1 MVDTSTPTTSDQQPA
16 GNPINANAGYENL
29 VYNLDPEFQNPLN
42 VYQTY
47 NYLFTLAV
55 LPKDKYNTGELPYPS
70 QFPNI
75 LIRSQGDWGNVDR
88 VVTEFGEIDF
98 YMDDLI
104 IDTDIWA
111 GANKGT
117 TISSNISFT
126 ITEPYSVG
134 LFYEALAIAAGN
146 SGFQQQTEAVLIL
159 GIEFA
164 GYNDGD
170 IPYIDPSLTRYITL
184 RLVKAAMTVTHAGCI
199 YSVTAVGSN
208 ESPVLEPATG
218 ETQTTIQMKGTTV
231 RDFLTDDSPKSLKAA
246 IKTMYS
252 QFRKDHTLD
261 SPDEFDIRIIDNPAL
276 PGVANTIASSLLFKD
291 LNSGGSQPQKER
303 SFFYEAQKKLFNDP
317 AITLLP
323 DRSVFVAK
331 GTPIGKI
338 ITDVILQSDYIN
350 NQVQGGQFQTDAM
363 GMINW
368 FGVRARSEEI
378 GPAPQ
383 LNRNNKLVI
392 WEIFPFKVHIFKF
405 LPPGTASPGFD
416 ELKRGAARVYNYIYT
431 GDNTEII
438 RWDIVFDFGFTSLI
452 PVDVSTNSFGDISNI
467 LQNAG
472 IDLTSIGIPKGN
484 MSSSSEFSPRV
495 SPTGNESII
504 PKASSAGAERSKT
517 VQARVLQGML
527 DDLKN
532 LATIELQ
539 IRGDPFWF
547 SNDIT
552 GNAVGR
558 AQTYNTMQDNTVNL
572 WSGQTNIVA
581 NFRNPIDLDP
591 VTGLYKF
598 SAQADTIS
606 GIFWIN
612 HITHSFSRGK
622 FTQVIKGPRMTG
634 QQGSSAVVGGAGSM
648 FPSGMAG
655 AGFQFAGALFKSLLS
670 SFNFGG
676 GDNVDGGA
684 MAIDDNSGGGESFP
698 DAGTTSDN
706 GDITI

>member
-16 GNPINANAGYENL
+16 GNPINANAGYDNL
-29 VYNLDPEFQNPLN
+29 VYNLDTEFQNPLN

-55 LPKDKYNTGELPYPS
+55 LPKEKYNTGELPYPS
-70 QFPNI
+70 QFTNI
-75 LIRSQGDWGNVDR
+75 LVRSQGDWGNVDR

-98 YMDDLI
+98 YMDDLFM
-104 IDTDIWA
+104 DTEINA
-111 GANKGT
+111 GANKGQT
-117 TISSNISFT
+117 LSSKISFT

-134 LFYEALAIAAGN
+134 LFYEALAIASGN
-146 SGFQQQTEAVLIL
+146 CGFKQQSEAVFIL

-170 IPYIDPSLTRYITL
+170 IPYIDPSLTRYVTIRNSTCQ
-184 RLVKAAMTVTHAGCI
+184 MSVTHAGCV
-199 YSVTAVGSN
+199 YSFTGTGA
-208 ESPVLEPATG
+208 EAWTLEPAVG

-231 RDFLTDDSPKSLKAA
+231 KDFLTDDGPKSLKAA
-246 IKTMYS
+246 IKTMYT

-261 SPDEFDIRIIDNPAL
+261 SPDDFDIRIIDNPAL
-276 PGVANTIASSLLFKD
+276 PGVSNTIASSLLFKD
-291 LNSGGSQPQKER
+291 LNAGGSQPQKER
-303 SFFYEAQKKLFNDP
+303 SVFYEAQKKLFNDP

-338 ITDVILQSDYIN
+338 ITDVILQSDYIS
-350 NQVQGGQFQTDAM
+350 NQVQGGQFQTDSM

-368 FGVRARSEEI
+368 FGVRARNEEI
-378 GPAPQ
+378 GPAVQ
-383 LNRNNKLVI
+383 LNRNNKLII
-392 WEIFPFKVHIFKF
+392 WEIFPFKVHVFKF
-405 LPPGTASPGFD
+405 LPPGTAAPGID

-438 RWDIVFDFGFTSLI
+438 RWDIKIDHGFSTLI
-452 PVDVSTNSFGDISNI
+452 PVDVSTNSFGDTPSI

-472 IDLTSIGIPKGN
+472 IDLTSIGIPKGT
-484 MSSSSEFSPRV
+484 MSSSSELSPKV
-495 SPTGNESII
+495 SPTGSESIV

-517 VQARVLQGML
+517 VQARVLQGLL
-527 DDLKN
+527 DIPDN
-532 LATIELQ
+532 LQLTDLQ
-539 IRGDPFWF
+539 IRGDPFWL

-572 WSGQTNIVA
+572 WSGQTNIVI

-606 GIFWIN
+606 GVFF
-612 HITHSFSRGK
+612 ITKIAHTFSRGK
-622 FTQVIKGPRMTG
+622 FTQTLSGQRVTG
-634 QQGSSAVVGGAGSM
+634 QQGSQAAVIGGSGSM
-648 FPSGMAG
+648 FPGGMAN

-684 MAIDDNSGGGESFP
+684 MAIDDNSSGGGSLP
-698 DAGTTSDN
+698 DAGSTGDN